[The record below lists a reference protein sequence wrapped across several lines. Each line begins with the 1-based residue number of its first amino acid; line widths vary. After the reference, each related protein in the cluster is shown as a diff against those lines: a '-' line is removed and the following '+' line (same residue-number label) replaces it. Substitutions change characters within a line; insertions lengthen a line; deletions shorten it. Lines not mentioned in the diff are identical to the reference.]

1 MPSVLVATPVFDLRA
16 TRFWGQGKLPQDLV
30 SADVL
35 RECSQLR
42 DAGLRAVDGFDGGD
56 FIRL

>member
-1 MPSVLVATPVFDLRA
+1 MGADLD
-16 TRFWGQGKLPQDLV
+16 TVDSLPQDLV